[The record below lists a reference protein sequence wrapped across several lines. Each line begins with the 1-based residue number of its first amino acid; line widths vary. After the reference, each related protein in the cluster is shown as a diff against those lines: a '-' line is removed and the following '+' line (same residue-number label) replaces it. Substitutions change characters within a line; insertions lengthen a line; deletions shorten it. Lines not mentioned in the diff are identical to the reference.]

1 MAIKSFKRYE
11 KKFILDKE
19 QYNKLIP
26 KLLEYMTPDKYCKS
40 GKNYNIYNIYYDTEH
55 NDVIRHSISKPFYK
69 EKLRLRSYKIPSNPS
84 DKVFLELKKKING
97 IVNKRRVLLT
107 LEEAYKFLE
116 LGERPCSNDYIN
128 TQVLNEIEYYLNN
141 NPVKP
146 TVYIG
151 YTRNAFFAKD
161 DPDFRLTFDP
171 NIISRRNNLSLEFGN
186 SGDDGLNYGLTDIYD
201 VIILDIMQPKLNGLQ
216 VLRMLRKK
224 GISTPIILLTAKD
237 SVKDKVTGLDLG
249 ADDYLPKPF
258 SSEEL
263 LARLRALTRRK
274 GEVINDNILD
284 FGDIR
289 LSLSTYDLECKNNS
303 ITLTLKEFDILHYFM
318 QRPKAL

>member
-1 MAIKSFKRYE
+1 M
-11 KKFILDKE
+11 
-19 QYNKLIP
+19 
-26 KLLEYMTPDKYCKS
+26 KLLLVEDEVQLS
-40 GKNYNIYNIYYDTEH
+40 EALSQILIKNNYSVDAVYD
-55 NDVIRHSISKPFYK
+55 
-69 EKLRLRSYKIPSNPS
+69 
-84 DKVFLELKKKING
+84 
-97 IVNKRRVLLT
+97 
-107 LEEAYKFLE
+107 
-116 LGERPCSNDYIN
+116 
-128 TQVLNEIEYYLNN
+128 
-141 NPVKP
+141 
-146 TVYIG
+146 
-151 YTRNAFFAKD
+151 
-161 DPDFRLTFDP
+161 
-171 NIISRRNNLSLEFGN
+171 
-186 SGDDGLNYGLTDIYD
+186 GDDGLNYGLTDIYD
-201 VIILDIMQPKLNGLQ
+201 VIILDIMLPKLNGLQ

-289 LSLSTYDLECKNNS
+289 LNLSTYDLECKNNS

-318 QRPKAL
+318 QRPKSIVSKDDLITKLWGFDSEADHNNIEVYISFLRKKLTHIDSSVRISTIRRVGYKLEE